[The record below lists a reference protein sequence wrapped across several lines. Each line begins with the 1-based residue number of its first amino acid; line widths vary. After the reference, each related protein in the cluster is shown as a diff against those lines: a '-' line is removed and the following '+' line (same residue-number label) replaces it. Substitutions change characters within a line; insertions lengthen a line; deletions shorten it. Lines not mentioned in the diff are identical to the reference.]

1 MKNINTTI
9 KQTIKKVA
17 VAVLLAT
24 PVASSAI
31 SSNTVHAAMTA
42 YGDMHVDPSQF
53 GPTVHV
59 SYPGLTDDS
68 ENASSWDMYDVETT
82 DTSWRNFKGRTAN
95 IYVKDKS
102 LLPATKKAIK
112 FWSPVFKFKLVKS
125 AKHASFHS
133 KKYANVVIYDENY
146 ETYAPT
152 AGATTSTRV
161 YENKNKKVIK
171 LLGRRY
177 QPYANG
183 HFTAKDLPFL
193 KEHPNSLINDDFA
206 PKAVK
211 KDHNK
216 AFTNHLNMVIATKNN
231 SKQAVTNKII
241 ANLGQTIG
249 LGLIDNDDTNATDIM
264 GLLYVND
271 NMAAYNKVYHL
282 TQADKDHIDWIY
294 SHPYTGEVNA
304 DHAAEGHNIY

>member
-1 MKNINTTI
+1 MQNINTTI

-17 VAVLLAT
+17 VAALLAT

-31 SSNTVHAAMTA
+31 SSNTVSAASWVAGSKLYDDT
-42 YGDMHVDPSQF
+42 GD
-53 GPTVHV
+53 GWN
-59 SYPGLTDDS
+59 
-68 ENASSWDMYDVETT
+68 EYDVGA
-82 DTSWRNFKGRTAN
+82 DGASYRNFKTRSAN

-152 AGATTSTRV
+152 AGTTSSTRV

-171 LLGRRY
+171 YVGSRY
-177 QPYANG
+177 QPYAND
-183 HFTAKDLPFL
+183 HLNSKTAAYAEKYHLTA
-193 KEHPNSLINDDFA
+193 SGGTFA
-206 PKAVK
+206 PKDWK
-211 KDHNK
+211 KK
-216 AFTNHLNMVIATKNN
+216 AFTNHLNMVIRTKNN
-231 SKQAVTNKII
+231 SKQAITNKII
-241 ANLGQTIG
+241 ENLGQVIG
-249 LGLIDNDDTNATDIM
+249 LGISEDYDTNPTDIM
-264 GLLYVND
+264 DITSASEERND
-271 NMAAYNKVYHL
+271 AMTPYTKTYHL

-294 SHPYTGEVNA
+294 SHPYTGKVNLYEQSEA
-304 DHAAEGHNIY
+304 HHI

>member
-1 MKNINTTI
+1 MLQLSRKFKSFNEKRG
-9 KQTIKKVA
+9 KQTMKLKKVT
-17 VAVLLAT
+17 VAALLAT
-24 PVASSAI
+24 PLVSSVVNT
-31 SSNTVHAAMTA
+31 NTVHAASWVANSTN
-42 YGDMHVDPSQF
+42 YDG
-53 GPTVHV
+53 
-59 SYPGLTDDS
+59 
-68 ENASSWDMYDVETT
+68 SSPEEINDANWDGYDVDAGGT
-82 DTSWRNFKGRTAN
+82 TSWRNFKTRSAN

-146 ETYAPT
+146 AK
-152 AGATTSTRV
+152 GASGSGLTSTRV
-161 YENKNKKVIK
+161 YENKNKNVIK
-171 LLGRRY
+171 YVGSRY

-193 KEHPNSLINDDFA
+193 KKHPNSLINDDFA

-216 AFTNHLNMVIATKNN
+216 AFTNHLNMVVDTESGSQQSNVNN
-231 SKQAVTNKII
+231 II
-241 ANLGQTIG
+241 FELGRTIG
-249 LGLIDNDDTNATDIM
+249 LGFFDNDSINSSDIM
-264 GLLYVND
+264 GVGSNG
-271 NMAAYNKVYHL
+271 AYNKTYHL

-304 DHAAEGHNIY
+304 DHAAEAHNIY

>member
-1 MKNINTTI
+1 MQNINTTI

-17 VAVLLAT
+17 VAALLAT

-31 SSNTVHAAMTA
+31 SSNTVSAAA
-42 YGDMHVDPSQF
+42 
-53 GPTVHV
+53 VHV
-59 SYPGLTDDS
+59 SYPGLTDDTGD
-68 ENASSWDMYDVETT
+68 SWDMYDVEA
-82 DTSWRNFKGRTAN
+82 DGTSWRNFKTRSAN

-161 YENKNKKVIK
+161 YENKDKRVIK
-171 LLGRRY
+171 YVGSRY
-177 QPYANG
+177 QPYAND
-183 HFTAKDLPFL
+183 HLNRKTAAYADKYHLTA
-193 KEHPNSLINDDFA
+193 SGGTFA
-206 PKAVK
+206 PKDWK
-211 KDHNK
+211 KK

-231 SKQAVTNKII
+231 SQQAITNKII
-241 ANLGQTIG
+241 ENLGQVIG
-249 LGLIDNDDTNATDIM
+249 LGLIDNTDNNPRDIM
-264 GLLYVND
+264 AITSASELHND
-271 NMAAYNKVYHL
+271 DMTPYIKSYHL
-282 TQADKDHIDWIY
+282 TQADKNHIDWIY
-294 SHPYTGEVNA
+294 SHPYTGKVNLYYA
-304 DHAAEGHNIY
+304 SSAHSIY